1 MKAAIYYGPK
11 DIKIEEIPVPE
22 IKKDEILIKTLRIG
36 VCPTDIR
43 YYSGLRGESTYDNPK
58 FTMGPDTF
66 GLSGHE
72 VVGEVSEVGSDVRN
86 FSEGDIV
93 THETFTY
100 CGVCKYCKNGL
111 INLCEKKLDI
121 ARGYAEFIKIPARY
135 AYKLNKKVKIK
146 NAPFAEPLA
155 VVIHAVKK
163 VPQKNLAIIGAGPM
177 GLLMALYAIHIGKKV
192 VLLEQ
197 KQERIEFAKKMG
209 FEQVL
214 NTQEGDIT
222 EVKSIF
228 ENDIFGIISSVGG
241 GKAIQLAIEFTSGP
255 VVIFGGTYPPESI
268 NVDLNAIHY
277 SEKILTGSTDHVISD
292 MLESIKLIE
301 EGDLPLEK
309 LITGEYALVE
319 LNKAFNS
326 IISGNEM
333 KVQILF

>member
-43 YYSGLRGESTYDNPK
+43 YYSGLRGESTFDNPK
-58 FTMGPDTF
+58 FTKGPDTF

-72 VVGEVSEVGSDVRN
+72 VVGEVSEVGSDVRD
-86 FSEGDIV
+86 FSVGDLV

-100 CGVCKYCKNGL
+100 CGVCKYCRAGL
-111 INLCEKKLDI
+111 INLCERKLDI
-121 ARGYAEFIKIPARY
+121 ARGYAEFIRIPARY
-135 AYKLNKKVKIK
+135 AYKFNEKVKIK

-214 NTQEGDIT
+214 SSQEGDIT
-222 EVKSIF
+222 MAKSIF
-228 ENDIFGIISSVGG
+228 KNDIFGIISSVGG
-241 GKAIQLAIEFTSGP
+241 GKAIQLAIELTSGP

-309 LITGEYALVE
+309 LITGEYAFTE
-319 LNKAFNS
+319 LNNAFNS